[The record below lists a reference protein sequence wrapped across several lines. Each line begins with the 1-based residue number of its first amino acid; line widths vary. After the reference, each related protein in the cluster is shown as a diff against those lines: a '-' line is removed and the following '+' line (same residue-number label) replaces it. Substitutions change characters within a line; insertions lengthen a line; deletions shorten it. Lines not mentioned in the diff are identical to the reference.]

1 MLKWL
6 SRAGA
11 FAEDAALVLL
21 LTAMI
26 VLASSQIFMRNALGD
41 GFVWADETLRL
52 MVLWLALAGAV
63 AASRADKHI
72 SINVLS
78 RFLPETGQKL
88 ARILTNTFTATVCGV
103 VALYAWQFV
112 SQSREFE
119 DQLLETLPAWWFQ
132 IVMPVAFALMAW
144 RYACFVMSD
153 LIGLLIR
160 RNTTDSEADAQS

>member
-1 MLKWL
+1 MQRWL
-6 SRAGA
+6 ARAGA

-41 GFVWADETLRL
+41 GFVWVDETLRL

-88 ARILTNTFTATVCGV
+88 ARILTNSFTAAVCGV
-103 VALYAWQFV
+103 VAFYAWQFV

-119 DQLLETLPAWWFQ
+119 DQLLGTLPAWWFQ

-144 RYACFVMSD
+144 RYACFVTGD
-153 LIGLLIR
+153 LVGLFAR
-160 RNTTDSEADAQS
+160 DNEADRESDVQP